1 MLIPHIIQKAMSVS
15 QLRFQKDC
23 HSQEDTVH
31 LLDFIFEEVDSAAFN
46 QGTAWSGQVN
56 SYLAPSIA

>member
-1 MLIPHIIQKAMSVS
+1 MA

-23 HSQEDTVH
+23 HSQDTVH

-56 SYLAPSIA
+56 SYLVPSIA